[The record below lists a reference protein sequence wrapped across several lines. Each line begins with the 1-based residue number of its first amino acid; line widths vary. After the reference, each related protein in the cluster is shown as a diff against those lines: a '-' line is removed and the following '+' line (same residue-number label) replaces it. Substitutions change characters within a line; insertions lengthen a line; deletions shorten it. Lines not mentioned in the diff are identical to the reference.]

1 MTNTLDPAVLEAIAR
16 EAQQCF
22 LEEDAPE
29 YLAVLRQGL
38 DQIELGVTPDYK
50 SLMRA
55 AHSVKGGAGIAQMPS
70 LSALA
75 HSIEDL
81 LEAWNAGQIQD
92 IDSASIL
99 MQQGIEELAY
109 MLESARSSHSEFIEA
124 NPNLLAALAEF
135 HTALQQNQAPA
146 SSRDEPPELS
156 SARVQLVLSTLK
168 SDLESCLLRFEE
180 LLATSNNA
188 MEIRDGMAILTDEGI
203 LLGEAFGQP
212 WLVDLLEPIVE
223 LTHETHNE
231 IDFPALAHSLVQKL
245 RQKRDHVVEQL
256 ESQQADREKVAQE
269 EAQIRNAIE
278 QDASVTIEAQE
289 RLQYLRLPVERI
301 ERMGSRVGELIT
313 AHERLTIQQQ
323 QLRQASLNLRRLVEQ
338 VKPVRDAVQTLY
350 DRVSTEESPT
360 NTRPMRVNLP
370 ASPTTIADGDLEIP
384 TSDETTEFDALELD
398 RYTALHSSLQ
408 TFEELITQVQ
418 ETRFDI
424 DLVSRE
430 FAQNLSG
437 LRGDLDRLYD
447 DITSSRLVPFKDFAQ
462 RFVPQ
467 LNRINQRVGKQST
480 LQIGGEDVPIDKVLL
495 EQLQTPITHI
505 LNNALD
511 HGIEL
516 PGERVALDKP
526 AMATIMIEAQIEG
539 SEVAISLKDDG
550 RGIDLQQIYQKAVE
564 RGLCPAHVPISQLAR
579 EQILNFIWQPGFSTA
594 AQVSD
599 ISGRGVGMD
608 IVRTQVAHLR
618 GTVEVD
624 TQPGQG
630 TTFTIRL
637 PLSLSLLSLLLCRVG
652 LRTIAI
658 PTDTILDITPYDD
671 AVGLTNLPGFGN
683 SATERSITWRGRVL
697 PLYPLSQML
706 PYSDQSAASRS
717 PRVVLVFKRS
727 GPPIAVT
734 IDEIVDER
742 QLILR
747 PFDRTVPVPSYIAGC
762 TILGTGEVVP
772 VVMPRF
778 LTPSAHKHRETKGT
792 TLSQATR
799 TILIAEDSTG
809 ARRSLERILAHA
821 GFTTIPC
828 RDGQEAL
835 LKLEQHSREINAI
848 VTDLEMPN
856 VNGFELL
863 SKVRSHSL
871 CHSLPVV
878 VLTSRTGDRHRQKAL
893 SLGAN
898 DYLGK
903 PVTPVELLG
912 CLDRLAP
919 IEEARSPLMPTA

>member
-1 MTNTLDPAVLEAIAR
+1 MTNTLDPAVLEAIAL

-29 YLAVLRQGL
+29 YLAVLRHGL
-38 DQIELGVTPDYK
+38 EQVELGAAPDYK
-50 SLMRA
+50 ALMRA
-55 AHSVKGGAGIAQMPS
+55 AHSVKGGAGIARMPS

-92 IDSASIL
+92 TDSASIL

-109 MLESARSSHSEFIEA
+109 MLESARSANSEAVEA
-124 NPNLLAALAEF
+124 NPNLLAALEEF
-135 HTALQQNQAPA
+135 QGSLQHSQATSAA
-146 SSRDEPPELS
+146 SDDPPELS
-156 SARVQLVLSTLK
+156 SARVGLVLSMLK
-168 SDLESCLLRFEE
+168 SDLESCLVRFED
-180 LLATSNNA
+180 LLATSRDP
-188 MEIRDGMAILTDEGI
+188 MDIRDGMAILTDEGI

-212 WLVDLLEPIVE
+212 WLVDLLDPIVE

-231 IDFPALAHSLVQKL
+231 IDFPALAASLIQKL
-245 RQKRDHVVEQL
+245 RQKRDRVVSGL
-256 ESQQADREKVAQE
+256 ESQQANTEKAAQE
-269 EAQIRNAIE
+269 KAQIR
-278 QDASVTIEAQE
+278 DTIEHDVGATSESQE
-289 RLQYLRLPVERI
+289 RLQYLRLPVDRV

-313 AHERLTIQQQ
+313 VHERLTIQQQ

-350 DRVSTEESPT
+350 DRVSTEESQT
-360 NTRPMRVNLP
+360 HTRPTRLE
-370 ASPTTIADGDLEIP
+370 APTDQNAIETDDQE
-384 TSDETTEFDALELD
+384 TSEHEDSTEFDALELD

-430 FAQNLSG
+430 FAQNLAG
-437 LRGDLDRLYD
+437 LRGDLDHLYD

-480 LQIGGEDVPIDKVLL
+480 LIITGEDVPIDKVLL
-495 EQLQTPITHI
+495 EQLQTPLTHI

-526 AMATIMIEAQIEG
+526 ETATIAIEAQIEG

-550 RGIDLQQIYQKAVE
+550 RGIDLQQIYKKAVE
-564 RGLCPAHVPISQLAR
+564 RGLCPSHVPISQLAR
-579 EQILNFIWQPGFSTA
+579 EQILNFIWQSGFSTA
-594 AQVSD
+594 EQVSD

-608 IVRTQVAHLR
+608 IVRTQVSQLR
-618 GTVEVD
+618 GTVDVD

-652 LRTIAI
+652 SRTLAI
-658 PTDTILDITPYDD
+658 PTDTILDIMPYDD
-671 AVGLTNLPGFGN
+671 AVGLANVPGFGT
-683 SATERSITWRGRVL
+683 SEAERSMTWRGRVL
-697 PLYPLSQML
+697 PLYPLAQML
-706 PYSDQSAASRS
+706 PYSDRSAESSS
-717 PRVVLVFKRS
+717 PRVVLIFKRS

-747 PFDRTVPVPSYIAGC
+747 PFDRTVPIPPYIAGC

-772 VVMPRF
+772 VIMPRF
-778 LTPSAHKHRETKGT
+778 LKPSSNKHHVVEGT

-835 LKLEQHSREINAI
+835 LKLEQHSSEISAI

-863 SKVRSHSL
+863 SKVRSHSV

-919 IEEARSPLMPTA
+919 VNARSPLMPIS